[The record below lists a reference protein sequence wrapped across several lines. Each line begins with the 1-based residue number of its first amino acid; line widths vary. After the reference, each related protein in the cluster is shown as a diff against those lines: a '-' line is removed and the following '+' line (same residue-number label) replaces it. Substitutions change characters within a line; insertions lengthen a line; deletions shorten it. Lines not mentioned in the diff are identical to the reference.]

1 MRSRRLSSRILAA
14 CIAGAALLGVGAGC
28 SSSDETS
35 ATTTTT
41 TTAAPATST
50 TVDQASSGSVDCAA
64 VQSALTTISTVE
76 GQATAEGDAFDLV
89 QFEADIPQLQA
100 QAEVIEQQA
109 QTAGAPA
116 EALELY
122 TQRNTA
128 VIDLLVQLGETRN
141 QQEFQTQYQALQ
153 TPEYDD
159 ATQQVGAALKAQC
172 PSLTD

>member
-1 MRSRRLSSRILAA
+1 MRSRHLSSRILAGV
-14 CIAGAALLGVGAGC
+14 IAGAALVGAGAGC
-28 SSSDETS
+28 SSSDES
-35 ATTTTT
+35 ADGSTTTTT
-41 TTAAPATST
+41 APATST
-50 TVDQASSGSVDCAA
+50 TAVSTSSGSVDCAA

-76 GQATAEGDAFDLV
+76 GQATAEGDSFDLA
-89 QFEADIPQLQA
+89 QFESDIPQLKA

-116 EALELY
+116 QALELY

>member
-1 MRSRRLSSRILAA
+1 MRSRRLSSRILAGV
-14 CIAGAALLGVGAGC
+14 IAGVALVGVGAGC
-28 SSSDETS
+28 SSSDES
-35 ATTTTT
+35 ADSSTTTTT
-41 TTAAPATST
+41 APATST
-50 TVDQASSGSVDCAA
+50 TAGSTSSGSVDCAA
-64 VQSALTTISTVE
+64 VQSALTTITTVE
-76 GQATAEGDAFDLV
+76 GQATAEGDAFDLA

-109 QTAGAPA
+109 QAAGAPA
-116 EALELY
+116 QALELY
-122 TQRNTA
+122 SQRNTA

>member
-1 MRSRRLSSRILAA
+1 MRSRRLSSRILAGV
-14 CIAGAALLGVGAGC
+14 IAGVALVGVGAGC
-28 SSSDETS
+28 SSSDES
-35 ATTTTT
+35 ADSSTTTTT
-41 TTAAPATST
+41 APATST
-50 TVDQASSGSVDCAA
+50 TAGSTSSGSVDCAA
-64 VQSALTTISTVE
+64 VQSALTSITTVE
-76 GQATAEGDAFDLV
+76 GQATAEGDAFDLA

-116 EALELY
+116 QALELY
-122 TQRNTA
+122 SQRNTA

>member
-1 MRSRRLSSRILAA
+1 MRSRRLSSRILAGV
-14 CIAGAALLGVGAGC
+14 IAGAALVGAGAGC
-28 SSSDETS
+28 SSSDES
-35 ATTTTT
+35 ADGSTTTTT
-41 TTAAPATST
+41 APATST
-50 TVDQASSGSVDCAA
+50 TAVSTSSGSVDCAA

-76 GQATAEGDAFDLV
+76 GQATAEGDSFDLA

-109 QTAGAPA
+109 QAAGAPA
-116 EALELY
+116 QALELY

>member
-1 MRSRRLSSRILAA
+1 MRSRHLSSRILAGV
-14 CIAGAALLGVGAGC
+14 IAGAALVGAGAGC
-28 SSSDETS
+28 SSSDES
-35 ATTTTT
+35 ADGSTTTTT
-41 TTAAPATST
+41 APATST
-50 TVDQASSGSVDCAA
+50 TAGSTSSGSVDCAA

-76 GQATAEGDAFDLV
+76 GQATSEGDSFDLA

-100 QAEVIEQQA
+100 QAEEIEQQA
-109 QTAGAPA
+109 QAAGAPA
-116 EALELY
+116 QALELY
-122 TQRNTA
+122 SQRNTA

>member
-1 MRSRRLSSRILAA
+1 MSKR
-14 CIAGAALLGVGAGC
+14 
-28 SSSDETS
+28 
-35 ATTTTT
+35 ATATW
-41 TTAAPATST
+41 TTAGST
-50 TVDQASSGSVDCAA
+50 SSGSVDCAA

-76 GQATAEGDAFDLV
+76 GQATAEGDAFDLA
-89 QFEADIPQLQA
+89 QFEADIPQLRA

-116 EALELY
+116 QALDLY

-141 QQEFQTQYQALQ
+141 QQEFQTQYQGLQ
-153 TPEYDD
+153 TPEGDD

>member
-1 MRSRRLSSRILAA
+1 MRSRRLSSRILAGV
-14 CIAGAALLGVGAGC
+14 IAGVALVGVGAGC
-28 SSSDETS
+28 SSSDES
-35 ATTTTT
+35 ADSSTTTTT
-41 TTAAPATST
+41 APATST
-50 TVDQASSGSVDCAA
+50 TAGSTSSGSVDCAA
-64 VQSALTTISTVE
+64 VQGALTTITTVE
-76 GQATAEGDAFDLV
+76 GQATAEGDAFDLA

-116 EALELY
+116 QALELY
-122 TQRNTA
+122 SQRNTA

>member
-1 MRSRRLSSRILAA
+1 MRSRRLSSRILAGV
-14 CIAGAALLGVGAGC
+14 IAGVALVGVGAGC
-28 SSSDETS
+28 SSSDES
-35 ATTTTT
+35 ADSSTT
-41 TTAAPATST
+41 TTAAPVTST
-50 TVDQASSGSVDCAA
+50 TAGSTSSGSVDCAA
-64 VQSALTTISTVE
+64 VQSALTTITTVE
-76 GQATAEGDAFDLV
+76 GQATAEGDAFDLA
-89 QFEADIPQLQA
+89 QFEADIPKLQA

-116 EALELY
+116 QALELY
-122 TQRNTA
+122 SQRNTA